1 MYITPLLNEPYFFT
15 MAKTTTTSASVMSL
29 TVQELP
35 QVFHDLEP
43 IPQDDGPSAVCKIAY
58 SSNFIVAYDYLR
70 AVWKVDERSERALRL
85 THLCLTLNP
94 ANYTVWHFRRLC
106 LQAVSSAEKDVED
119 WHSRIDADLKMA
131 QRLGG
136 NNPKNYQ
143 LWYHRK
149 ALLEQ
154 MSAPDM
160 LERYLPSEL
169 ENIATV
175 LSNDGK
181 NYHAWSHRQWILKA
195 VDDEDVWEAE
205 SEFCYELI
213 KEDPRNNSA
222 WNQLWFV
229 CHRGGRVKVLDSE
242 NAVKQADYA
251 IQGARLDP
259 YNESP
264 WRFLIGVL
272 QEQIQSLKNEDS
284 GDVKRSALLSDY
296 LEKTWS
302 VQQVVSE
309 AGRDPD
315 GCSNLIS
322 AAIDLLEFKA
332 DLSSLQRAVE
342 LAETLAEKHDPIRT
356 KYWSMRSREMKQAL
370 SELA

>member
-1 MYITPLLNEPYFFT
+1 
-15 MAKTTTTSASVMSL
+15 MATTSSSSSMSM
-29 TVQELP
+29 TVQELS

-58 SSNFIVAYDYLR
+58 SADFTVAYDYLR

-106 LQAVSSAEKDVED
+106 LQAVSSAATDMDD
-119 WHSRIDADLKMA
+119 WHGRIAADLKIA
-131 QRLGG
+131 QTLGG

-160 LERYLPSEL
+160 LQHYLTSEL

-181 NYHAWSHRQWILKA
+181 NYHAWSHRQWILRA
-195 VDDEDVWEAE
+195 VDNEHVWEQE
-205 SEFCYELI
+205 MEFVDMLI
-213 KEDPRNNSA
+213 QEDPRNNSA

-229 CHRGGRVKVLDSE
+229 CHRGGRVKVL
-242 NAVKQADYA
+242 NAVDAAKQADYA

-264 WRFLIGVL
+264 WRYLIGVL
-272 QEQIQSLKNEDS
+272 QEKIQSLKNEDS
-284 GDVKRSALLSDY
+284 GDVKRIALLSEY

-315 GCSNLIS
+315 ACSNLIS

-332 DLSSLQRAVE
+332 DVSSLQRAVE
-342 LAETLAEKHDPIRT
+342 LAVTLAQKHDPIRC
-356 KYWSMRSREMKQAL
+356 KYWSMRSREMTQAL